1 MARSRLPRSSMRPSW
16 TYVLLLAVLSYVAG
30 LLGTEA
36 PIDLRVGLLRYW
48 TLFSGAA
55 LAMAVPHV
63 LLPDPRV
70 PLLQLLNRSPVQLL
84 TYQLGQ
90 WAPVI
95 TLVALP
101 AVVLVFYDPGRWAMD
116 LSTKGVM
123 LIEHLLIIVG
133 TGVYS
138 VMHYGT
144 LGARSQ
150 AWQEGR
156 AGQWYATAVET
167 AGQGVSVPRGLVP
180 ALFATGRVFSVA
192 LAAVIAA
199 AYLEPIAAGL
209 AAWAPGAAVCLAAG
223 WRGQRAGATY
233 DRHFYQTN
241 AFYREVLGGG
251 GLRAQAREPIAY
263 AAIYWAPHRWR
274 PAVWA
279 SIRQFD
285 RVLPLGRLVAL
296 GHGLLWLLFWQGGAS
311 TVVAA
316 YLLLFIVAQNAACY
330 VLTRPR
336 LAPPAFQI
344 SQASPTYWVLVR
356 FFVNLRWT
364 LPFALSLGLVA
375 WLDPTFGGADAA
387 FWIGVDVALAL
398 GAAALVT
405 ALHELTVRRR
415 FA

>member
-1 MARSRLPRSSMRPSW
+1 MARSRSPSALARPSW
-16 TYVLLLAVLSYVAG
+16 TYVLLLAVLCYAAG
-30 LLGTEA
+30 LLSIEV
-36 PIDLRVGLLRYW
+36 PIDLRAGLLRYW

-63 LLPDPRV
+63 LLPDARV
-70 PLLQLLNRSPVQLL
+70 PLLQLLNRSPAQLL

-90 WAPVI
+90 WVPVVA
-95 TLVALP
+95 LCALP
-101 AVVLVFYDPGRWAMD
+101 AMVLAFYDPGRWAVD
-116 LSTKGVM
+116 APTKGVL

-150 AWQEGR
+150 DWQEGR

-180 ALFATGRVFSVA
+180 ALFATGRIFSVTV
-192 LAAVIAA
+192 AAVLVA
-199 AYLEPIAAGL
+199 AYLEPVAAGL
-209 AAWAPGAAVCLAAG
+209 AAWASGASLCLTAG
-223 WRGQRAGATY
+223 WRAQQARATY

-241 AFYREVLGGG
+241 AFYREALGGG

-263 AAIYWAPHRWR
+263 DALYWVPHRWR

-296 GHGLLWLLFWQGGAS
+296 GHGLLWLLCWQGVPS
-311 TVVAA
+311 TIIAA
-316 YLLLFIVAQNAACY
+316 YVLLFIVAQNAACY
-330 VLTRPR
+330 VLSRPD
-336 LAPPAFQI
+336 LSPPVFQI
-344 SQASPTYWVLVR
+344 TRASPTYWMIVR
-356 FFVNLRWT
+356 FFVNLRWA

-375 WLDPTFGGADAA
+375 WLDPTFGVTDAV
-387 FWIGVDVALAL
+387 FWLGVDVALAL
-398 GAAALVT
+398 GASALVT